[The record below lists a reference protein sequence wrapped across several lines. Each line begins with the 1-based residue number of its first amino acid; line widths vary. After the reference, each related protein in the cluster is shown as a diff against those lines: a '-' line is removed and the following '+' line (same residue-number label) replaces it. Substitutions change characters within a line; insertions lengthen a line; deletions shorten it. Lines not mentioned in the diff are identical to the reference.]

1 MRGDPPVLWNAQ
13 VGWYIPQGD
22 ISMLTRVGILRWV
35 ATMIIALFVAG
46 TASASGSPLTK
57 LAAAKFPNL
66 TRCERAVLENADIN
80 TTKHGP
86 PAACGPSSNLE
97 DPSNDPKNAATWD
110 HQRDL
115 RAELIRWVFV
125 DPDAN
130 KQVDPVGIQALGAR
144 ITGSLDLGYA
154 HAPFVLGC
162 VHCAIPEPMTVEGAE
177 LNILVLSGSYT
188 NSIDGAGSHIHNGV
202 FLNDGFKA
210 SGQVFFGNSRIDSD
224 FNCSG
229 GSFTHSAQQGAE
241 FWASE
246 RPALFLGVARIQGP
260 VWLSGG
266 FKADGAVDING
277 ITCDGVLCSGGRF
290 VNPGNRA
297 IFAWGANISGAVILA
312 GSGPLGA
319 IEATG
324 LVQFDNAKIG
334 GVIYA
339 SGAKFLGSP
348 SEIHGFSAN
357 AMTSAGSFVWQN
369 ITLQNGATLD
379 LRSAS
384 VNGLIDD
391 QASWPAPGRLA
402 IDGFVYHDFYGGP
415 VDAASRLK
423 WVSLGAGQHPPWLV
437 VASGFHSQPYRE
449 LAKVLRDRGDD
460 AGAARVMVAQED
472 ARYSQYGTFGR
483 SVGGFIKWTIGY
495 GHRPLLAIGWSLA
508 VILLGWGAVSIGARA
523 GVMAPT
529 WPENKPPD
537 ARKSYEELHPPA
549 LLARR
554 VPAFREFTS
563 GTLLVARRDGD
574 RRICRARPRH
584 HDSRTGVALLPMAA
598 DRRRMAA
605 ERDLHRRHH
614 WPSEKRL
621 IAPDDGGSHPGH
633 VSNFLLRAAARVPA
647 RPGGGPRLLSR

>member
-1 MRGDPPVLWNAQ
+1 
-13 VGWYIPQGD
+13 
-22 ISMLTRVGILRWV
+22 MLTLRSERRILRFFC
-35 ATMIIALFVAG
+35 ALMVTSLTTVPGA
-46 TASASGSPLTK
+46 TASDSPLTK

-66 TRCERAVLENADIN
+66 TRCERAVLENADLK
-80 TTKHGP
+80 TSRHGP
-86 PAACGPSSNLE
+86 PAACGPSSKFE

-130 KQVDPVGIQALGAR
+130 KQVDPAGIEALGAR
-144 ITGSLDLGYA
+144 ITGSLDLGYT

-162 VHCAIPEPMTVEGAE
+162 VHCAITESMELQGAE

-188 NSIDGAGSHIHNGV
+188 NSIDGAGSHIHDGV
-202 FLNDGFKA
+202 YLDDGFKA
-210 SGQVFFGNSRIDSD
+210 SGPVFFGNSRIDGD

-229 GSFTHSAQQGAE
+229 GSFTHSAEQGQE

-260 VWLSGG
+260 VWLNAG

-277 ITCDGVLCSGGRF
+277 VTCDGVFCSGRF
-290 VNPGNRA
+290 FNPGNHA
-297 IFAWGANISGAVILA
+297 IFGSSANVSGPVLL
-312 GSGPLGA
+312 GGYGPLGA
-319 IEATG
+319 FEATG

-334 GVIYA
+334 GVMYA
-339 SGAKFLGSP
+339 SGAKFLGSR
-348 SEIHGFSAN
+348 SESHGFSAN
-357 AMTSAGSFVWQN
+357 AMTSDGALIWQN

-379 LRSAS
+379 LRGSS

-391 QASWPAPGRLA
+391 EASWPAPGRLA

-423 WVSLGAGQHPPWLV
+423 WVSLASGQHPPWLV

-460 AGAARVMVAQED
+460 AGAARVLVAQED

-537 ARKSYEELHPPA
+537 ARKSYEELHP
-549 LLARR
+549 LLYSLD
-554 VPAFREFTS
+554 AF
-563 GTLLVARRDGD
+563 
-574 RRICRARPRH
+574 
-584 HDSRTGVALLPMAA
+584 LPFV
-598 DRRRMAA
+598 
-605 ERDLHRRHH
+605 DLHQEHYW
-614 WPSEKRL
+614 WPDATATGECAVLGSSITVRGRAL
-621 IAPDDGGSHPGH
+621 RYYLWLQIVAGWLLSAIFIAGITG
-633 VSNFLLRAAARVPA
+633 LLRND
-647 RPGGGPRLLSR
+647 